1 MLSNAKKSAA
11 RAVELAGKT
20 IDTHSDQNASERKVR
35 NLKSFEAKGQSDMKD
50 WKWAQDP
57 KVLFWIIGALVFLI
71 WVVLQKP

>member
-1 MLSNAKKSAA
+1 MLAKIG
-11 RAVELAGKT
+11 R
-20 IDTHSDQNASERKVR
+20 ASEA
-35 NLKSFEAKGQSDMKD
+35 SFEAKGQSDMKD